1 MALLTL
7 LCLQAD
13 SKWVDMPVRGS
24 VDSDASS
31 ADSIPREA
39 VYRRSSLFSTSANTR
54 PGGLIR
60 LDRQPGRG
68 AHDASKKVKRKS
80 AEIARDGKSAEI
92 VRDGNDPV
100 SSHKSAEIAQDG
112 NTPFNNQRKSAEIA
126 RPGQEISSLAHR
138 SGSMGDAIAAFV
150 GKSRSSTLRV
160 LREVALAAL
169 REEQA

>member
-1 MALLTL
+1 M
-7 LCLQAD
+7 
-13 SKWVDMPVRGS
+13 
-24 VDSDASS
+24 
-31 ADSIPREA
+31 
-39 VYRRSSLFSTSANTR
+39 
-54 PGGLIR
+54 
-60 LDRQPGRG
+60 DRQPGRG